1 MKKEGLLFRAAPFFS
16 FFTFFLD
23 KKSNKKV
30 KANAIA
36 PQALPGQRTVR
47 LRLFGESL
55 LFRSEQRKTPLHD
68 TVSSWRR
75 WLFRLAALLLPVT
88 FVKPKKRRWKI
99 SLVQRRKALVC
110 YANEMSLVVTFS
122 LSLLFVLIQ
131 KVTKRSR
138 TKEWLRPFV
147 RLRLFFHLGLVLL
160 Q

>member
-1 MKKEGLLFRAAPFFS
+1 MNEVLLCEERGAAFRAAPFFS

-47 LRLFGESL
+47 LRLFGEFL
-55 LFRSEQRKTPLHD
+55 LFRSEQRKTPLRD

-88 FVKPKKRRWKI
+88 FRKPKKRRRKI
-99 SLVQRRKALVC
+99 SALC
-110 YANEMSLVVTFS
+110 FA
-122 LSLLFVLIQ
+122 
-131 KVTKRSR
+131 
-138 TKEWLRPFV
+138 
-147 RLRLFFHLGLVLL
+147 
-160 Q
+160 